1 MGEVWEKLA
10 DQREHA
16 LARRA
21 TKMSD
26 AWNMRTGLLAPLKVG
41 DHVFIQNQEGNYLRQ
56 WDKRG
61 QGFEVKGYDQY
72 IVRVDG
78 LRRLTRR
85 NRKFLRKF

>member
-1 MGEVWEKLA
+1 
-10 DQREHA
+10 
-16 LARRA
+16 
-21 TKMSD
+21 MSD
-26 AWNMRTGLLAPLKVG
+26 RWDMRTRLLAPLKLG

-78 LRRLTRR
+78 S
-85 NRKFLRKF
+85 